1 MKNRLDKKIYNWW
14 LLVPGLLIFVV
25 IFVIPTLSSFYFGFC
40 TWNLRVAKW
49 TGLQNFKMFFTMIN
63 TKDAIKNTF
72 VFTFWETLIKVVFGL
87 PLAAV
92 LTSGLRSEKYLK
104 SVLFIPSLFGSV
116 VVSAAWSS
124 IMDPHGLLNQFL
136 GNFGVEPIRWLT
148 DKNWAMI
155 SCIIVDIWKGIGT
168 TLIIYIGGLS
178 AIPKTYYEAA
188 SIDGVTPSQQ
198 FFRITL
204 PLMIPSINTVLT
216 LCLIGGFKNYELL
229 YSLTGGGPGYATEV
243 LGSTVY
249 KLFATGSYGIATTG
263 YIIIFIVACFI
274 VLPINHWVGKRE
286 AEL

>member
-104 SVLFIPSLFGSV
+104 SVLFIPSALSLF
-116 VVSAAWSS
+116 
-124 IMDPHGLLNQFL
+124 I
-136 GNFGVEPIRWLT
+136 LT
-148 DKNWAMI
+148 TFYT
-155 SCIIVDIWKGIGT
+155 IIV
-168 TLIIYIGGLS
+168 
-178 AIPKTYYEAA
+178 
-188 SIDGVTPSQQ
+188 
-198 FFRITL
+198 
-204 PLMIPSINTVLT
+204 
-216 LCLIGGFKNYELL
+216 
-229 YSLTGGGPGYATEV
+229 
-243 LGSTVY
+243 
-249 KLFATGSYGIATTG
+249 
-263 YIIIFIVACFI
+263 
-274 VLPINHWVGKRE
+274 H
-286 AEL
+286 

>member
-87 PLAAV
+87 PLAVV

-124 IMDPHGLLNQFL
+124 IMAPHGILNQFL
-136 GNFGVEPIRWLT
+136 GHFGVEPIRWLT

-155 SCIIVDIWKGIGT
+155 SCLIVDIWKGIGT

-188 SIDGVTPSQQ
+188 AIDGVTPSQQ
-198 FFRITL
+198 FLHITL
-204 PLMIPSINTVLT
+204 PLMIPSINTVMT
-216 LCLIGGFKNYELL
+216 LCLIGGFKNYELI
-229 YSLTGGGPGYATEV
+229 YSLTGGGPGYSTEV
-243 LGSTVY
+243 LGSVVY

-286 AEL
+286 ADL